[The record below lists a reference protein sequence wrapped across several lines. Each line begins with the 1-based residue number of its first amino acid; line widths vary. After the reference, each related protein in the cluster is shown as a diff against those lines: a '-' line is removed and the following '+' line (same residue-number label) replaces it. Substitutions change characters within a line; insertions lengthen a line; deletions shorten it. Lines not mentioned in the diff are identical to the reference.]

1 MDDPAL
7 DRLLE
12 SLKGGNHE
20 VLAKDNIL
28 TGLKTESKDDAIL
41 RAGHLLEQKDMSRKD
56 MQRQC

>member
-12 SLKGGNHE
+12 SLKGSNHE

-41 RAGHLLEQKDMSRKD
+41 RAGHLLEQKGYV
-56 MQRQC
+56 